1 MNEASISMNKYD
13 FSFTVSF
20 LRLNEM
26 ILVAKAYLENRPI
39 DFVNELGIGKSSAGK
54 RLLLEFEKRI
64 SKLTIQQL
72 KLLANGDL
80 STQKQIAY
88 LSACK
93 TYGFIRDFAVAVL
106 REKYLV
112 FDDQMSES
120 DFISFYRRTN
130 DLHPEMDE
138 FTEQTIK
145 KIRQVTFKI
154 LEQAGL
160 IDAVRNSLI
169 IILQIMDDT
178 IAKSIINDNPE
189 WLKVFLISD
198 IDINNW
204 TNKWKT

>member
-80 STQKQIAY
+80 TTQKQIAY

-93 TYGFIRDFAVAVL
+93 TYGFIRDFTEAVL

-112 FDDQMSES
+112 FDHQISES

-145 KIRQVTFKI
+145 KLRQVTFKI

-169 IILQIMDDT
+169 IPQIMDDT